1 MRGSS
6 VRTFSIVRLGLRQFA
21 AGVLSVLALGIL
33 NRIMKIEMGLDLGL
47 VGLVI
52 GVHYF
57 AAPIAIP
64 LGHRSD
70 RKPIRGLHRTP
81 YILAGTALTAAAT
94 VAAPFVALAM
104 EAQHGGLAASL
115 LGLATFLTMGAGMYI
130 AGTAYLSLIADLVPE
145 GGRSKAISIVW
156 SMMMVGILAGVF
168 LGVGVL
174 NAYSPGNLISLFL
187 AVALG
192 VALLT
197 VVAVWRQERAGTA
210 PSPAA
215 VSTRQAV
222 ALLNGRQPRL
232 FFAFLCSGILFLFL
246 QQVVLE
252 PFGGDVFGMSI
263 RQTTMF
269 NAYQMVGVLAGMAA
283 AGAWISPRLGEK
295 RTAGLGL
302 IVASLSF
309 ALLGVASAQAVTAL
323 VAPAILLMGV
333 GMGFFNVGGLAL
345 MIGMSAAG
353 NHGIFMGAWTL
364 AQAVANGVASVG
376 GGYVHDVALRALGSE
391 PSAYAAVFILEAV
404 GLVGTILVLS
414 AVSPHEFRA
423 HTSAHLAPA

>member
-1 MRGSS
+1 
-6 VRTFSIVRLGLRQFA
+6 
-21 AGVLSVLALGIL
+21 
-33 NRIMKIEMGLDLGL
+33 MKIEMGLDLGL

-52 GVHYF
+52 GRTLPPHRHS
-57 AAPIAIP
+57 
-64 LGHRSD
+64 LG
-70 RKPIRGLHRTP
+70 PIRPQTDPGLHPLRTSWRHG
-81 YILAGTALTAAAT
+81 ATAAAT

-174 NAYSPGNLISLFL
+174 NAYSPENLISLFL

-246 QQVVLE
+246 QRVLE

-263 RQTTMF
+263 QMTMF
-269 NAYQMVGVLAGMAA
+269 NARWLGYWRSA

-295 RTAGLGL
+295 RTA
-302 IVASLSF
+302 ARPDRADLSF
-309 ALLGVASAQAVTAL
+309 APARRGFRAGSHGL

-345 MIGMSAAG
+345 MIGMSAVG